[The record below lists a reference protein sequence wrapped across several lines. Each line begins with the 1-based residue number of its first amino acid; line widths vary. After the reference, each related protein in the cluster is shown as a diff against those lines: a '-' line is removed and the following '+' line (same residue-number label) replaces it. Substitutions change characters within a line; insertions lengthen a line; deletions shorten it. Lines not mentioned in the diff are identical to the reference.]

1 MAVATKEPP
10 LSSAPLAA
18 PPATTAAAPPPAPAP
33 TRPPRSA
40 LDLRPALV
48 IARRE
53 LAAYFATPVAT
64 VFIVV
69 FLALAGVLT
78 FSLGSFFAR
87 GQADLAAFF
96 SFLPWLFLLFVPA
109 LTMRLWA
116 EERRLGTIEL
126 LLTLPVAPW
135 QAVLGKFL
143 AAWAFCAIALALTFP
158 FWITVNVLGSPE
170 NGVILSGYIG
180 SLLVAGAFL
189 AIGSAMSAT
198 TRNQVIAFVLGV
210 VVCFLFVASGT
221 AVVTEFLSSRLPL
234 LAETARAVSV
244 VERFNGFVRG
254 VVALRDLVFFASLI
268 AFFLFVNV
276 VVLDH
281 RKAD

>member
-1 MAVATKEPP
+1 MAAAIEAPP
-10 LSSAPLAA
+10 LA
-18 PPATTAAAPPPAPAP
+18 PPAKPAVPR
-33 TRPPRSA
+33 RPLSDHLPSI
-40 LDLRPALV
+40 DLRPALV
-48 IARRE
+48 VARRE

-78 FSLGSFFAR
+78 FGVGNFFAR
-87 GQADLAAFF
+87 GQADLVAFF
-96 SFLPWLFLLFVPA
+96 SFLPWLFLLFIPA

-126 LLTLPVAPW
+126 LLTLPIAPW

-143 AAWAFCAIALALTFP
+143 AAWAFCAIAVALTFP
-158 FWITVNVLGSPE
+158 FWITVNLLGSPE

-189 AIGSAMSAT
+189 AIGSAMSAL
-198 TRNQVIAFVLGV
+198 TRNQVIAFVLAV
-210 VVCFLFVASGT
+210 VVCFLFAAAGT
-221 AVVTEFLSSRLPL
+221 GVVTEFLSSRLPL
-234 LAETARAVSV
+234 LAEAARSVSV
-244 VERFNGFVRG
+244 FERFNGFVRG
-254 VVALRDLVFFASLI
+254 VVELRDLVFFASLI
-268 AFFLFVNV
+268 VFFLFVNV